1 MELGEKIKV
10 LRKSKNISQE
20 QLAMMLNI
28 NRNYLSRVETDKS
41 EPSASMLKNIAVI
54 FNIDLNS
61 FLDINK
67 DNDET
72 AKNIDYILNSCKLL
86 SEKDLNFV
94 VRIISVLKEEYV
106 KIRSEFE

>member
-1 MELGEKIKV
+1 MELGEKIKA

-41 EPSASMLKNIAVI
+41 EPSSSMLKNIAVI

-61 FLDINK
+61 LLDVK
-67 DNDET
+67 RSDADASKSLE
-72 AKNIDYILNSCKLL
+72 YIMNSCKFL
-86 SEKDLNFV
+86 SEKDLDFL
-94 VRIISVLKEEYV
+94 VRMISIMKEEYV
-106 KIRSEFE
+106 KIRTELE